1 MNENP
6 LALLPEIALLGGAIV
21 GLLLGLFLP
30 RDRQWIVRVVAAGSL
45 VATIALSLFA
55 ALDLAGPVFDGS
67 YDVDTKLT
75 VVRIV
80 ASGAALLLL
89 SIAADELSGSPR
101 ETELYTLM
109 LLGTLGTVVLAGAAD
124 LLLVIAAYLVASVPL
139 YGLAGLAKDRL
150 GTEAALKY
158 YLVGAFFTV
167 VLLTGVA
174 LLFGVGGATRYPQ
187 LAKGLID
194 APLAAVAL
202 GAVCVLAALLFKLGA
217 VPAHFWV
224 PDVTEGATTTVAAFV
239 TTIPKL
245 GAVLAVY
252 RLVAGPLSD
261 APGNWPSLVAV
272 VAAASMT
279 LGNLA
284 AFFQTS
290 VRRLLAYST
299 ISQVGYLLMIPAVAG
314 KSGLALPSLE
324 LYVAAYAVTN
334 AGAFAAVSAMR
345 TGPTVDDWTGT
356 GRRHPALG
364 VALIVCLLGLVG
376 TPPTGVFVG
385 KLTVFT
391 ATGQGG
397 LGWLVALA
405 AINTVASLFYYLRW
419 IAPIFRSPAEGSM
432 TTHQLAPWS
441 QVAAFVAA
449 AVSLALGVGSGLV
462 LSGVSPG

>member
-6 LALLPEIALLGGAIV
+6 LALLPELALLGGSIV

-30 RDRQWIVRVVAAGSL
+30 RHRQSIVRAVAAGSL
-45 VATIALSLFA
+45 VAAIALSLVA
-55 ALDLAGPVFDGS
+55 ALDPAGPVFDGS
-67 YDVDTKLT
+67 YVVDTKLT
-75 VVRIV
+75 VVRVV
-80 ASGAALLLL
+80 ASGATLVMLA
-89 SIAADELSGSPR
+89 IAADELSASPR

-109 LLGTLGTVVLAGAAD
+109 LLGTLGTVVLSGAAD
-124 LLLVIAAYLVASVPL
+124 LLLIIAAYLVASIPL
-139 YGLAGLAKDRL
+139 YGLAALAKDRL

-158 YLVGAFFTV
+158 YLVGAFFTT
-167 VLLTGVA
+167 VLLAGVV
-174 LLFGVGGATRYPQ
+174 LLFGVGGSTRYPQ
-187 LAKGLID
+187 LAQGLLD
-194 APLAAVAL
+194 APRAAVAF
-202 GAVCVLAALLFKLGA
+202 GAVFVLAALLFKLGA

-239 TTIPKL
+239 TTVPKL
-245 GAVLAVY
+245 GAVFAVY

-261 APGNWPSLVAV
+261 APGNWRILVAV
-272 VAAASMT
+272 IAAASMT

-314 KSGLALPSLE
+314 RSDLALPSLE

-334 AGAFAAVSAMR
+334 VGAFAVVSAMPA
-345 TGPTVDDWTGT
+345 GPTLDDWTGT

-397 LGWLVALA
+397 LGWLVVLA

-419 IAPIFRSPAEGSM
+419 IGPIFRPAPPGA
-432 TTHQLAPWS
+432 LAAPQPVRWS
-441 QVAAFVAA
+441 QVAAFVTAA
-449 AVSLALGVGSGLV
+449 LSLAVGVGSGLV